1 MGDQI
6 EMHIE
11 TVSFEELCK
20 KVEKLTSENQK
31 LYNMYKTEKRKN
43 NRLRKRLNDDVEIVN
58 EWVSLDN

>member
-6 EMHIE
+6 EMLIE

-43 NRLRKRLNDDVEIVN
+43 NRLRKRLNDESEIVN

>member
-43 NRLRKRLNDDVEIVN
+43 NRLRKRLNDESEIVN

>member
-43 NRLRKRLNDDVEIVN
+43 NRLRKRLNDDTEIVN

>member
-43 NRLRKRLNDDVEIVN
+43 NRLRKRLNEESEIVN

>member
-31 LYNMYKTEKRKN
+31 LYNMYKTEKIGRAH
-43 NRLRKRLNDDVEIVN
+43 V
-58 EWVSLDN
+58 

>member
-43 NRLRKRLNDDVEIVN
+43 NRLRKRLNDDAEIVN